1 MQTIESL
8 LALPVLQTLGWTMI
22 HSLWQGGLVALS
34 MGSATFLLRRS
45 GANARYLVG
54 CTSLILMLLL
64 PALTIW
70 QMSPASQSPTP
81 PLTVDEQIQ
90 PQPTGTSRAA
100 APVLATPPTVPEPTP
115 HSLRMKLLAFASL
128 SPPWLALFWLA
139 GVLLLSARLAGGWF
153 YARRLKVKETRPV
166 ESKWQRL
173 LEDLALRMGINRTIR
188 FLESGLAKVPAV
200 VGGLRPVILVPAAA
214 LTGLSVTQL
223 EAVLT
228 HELAHIRR
236 HDYLVNLLQAIVETL
251 LFYHPAV
258 WWISR
263 QIRNERENCCDDWAV
278 SVCGDARTYALA
290 LTHMEEARRTSPSLS
305 VAASG
310 GRLIDRIRRLLKV
323 SPPRRDRGPGWL
335 GASLCAGLLLIIGFA
350 MDASVL
356 ESSPGP
362 EPKRQPAGQH
372 LSQQDQA
379 ALASITETV
388 TAAKQAVEQAQR
400 AIVQAQEAATQARE
414 QEAVEPSRLSIPYPT
429 ELRAALEAS
438 RKSLEETKKW
448 LVQVELGQPRIP
460 HTPAFVQA
468 MLSDAYVAAA
478 QYHEKMGNLEKAL
491 SHLQYAQSL
500 NPPSAAVIDK
510 VRGRISE
517 KIQAMG
523 KKLHEFVSAFVFE
536 ASFELDSHVTSYAS
550 KMDPEV
556 LEKITSLSEMLD
568 RPLETSLRKADAI
581 RQGAESFKPFQ
592 LKTLRGE
599 SRSLDNFQQP
609 VLLISFIFPS
619 CGPCLRDAPV
629 LEEIYQRYKDQGLE
643 IIAIN
648 TDPER
653 SGSLSAWRE
662 DSGTSFPVLGGATRQ
677 ALKEAYGVYPG
688 DRQGTAYFLLNRQ
701 RQSIFKHWAGQVVQ
715 DGSLEAEIR
724 HLLGQ
729 ESGFTPVKA
738 ASEPEP
744 ESPSSFRL
752 QIHPERPEPGQRV
765 RLSIE
770 PGSSGTQAR
779 DWTLFYGLE
788 YWDTF
793 LQRRKEAKLQF
804 RGDQLWTSIE
814 LPPDAAYL
822 AVLVKGP
829 GVGDDGGEPTWWD
842 TYLYRNGQPAR
853 KARLERGL
861 MSLRGRLGQD
871 EKESRALTLFSEEI
885 KVYPETAEARAQI
898 WAIRHQLAG
907 YSQESRDDLEGEISN
922 FLEDRKDKPWA
933 WKAAIIALN
942 QIRRGFVVDLAREAT
957 RRFPDDESFDFLVLH
972 HLQGRPADLEELPN
986 LSQHW
991 KENLVYW
998 NMLFRAYVWRNPEPE
1013 LLYKVGKELL
1023 ARTPKEMDEQ
1033 GEARL
1038 LVAEAWLKHK
1048 VDPGEAEK
1056 VARAA
1061 VSIAEVRRADA
1072 LTSESTHDRDDANLI
1087 REFSRSPLGWALYQ
1101 QGRYQEALSELQR
1114 AVQLREELRVRA
1126 SALYYRLGAT
1136 LEKLNRGEEAREA
1149 YLKELAWGSHV
1160 EPLTRKA
1167 LGDLQLRLGGSQEEL
1182 ELLIKQQSLQ
1192 PL

>member
-70 QMSPASQSPTP
+70 QMSPASLSSTP
-81 PLTVDEQIQ
+81 PFTVDEQIQ

-115 HSLRMKLLAFASL
+115 HSLRMTLLAFASL

-223 EAVLT
+223 EAVLA

-263 QIRNERENCCDDWAV
+263 QVRNERENCCDDWAV

-335 GASLCAGLLLIIGFA
+335 GASLCAGLLLIIGFV

-379 ALASITETV
+379 APASITETV

-400 AIVQAQEAATQARE
+400 AIVQAQEAVTQAME
-414 QEAVEPSRLSIPYPT
+414 QKAVGPSRPSASEAPDLAMKRQ
-429 ELRAALEAS
+429 LLALLK
-438 RKSLEETKKW
+438 KSLKHNEESKKR
-448 LVQVELGQPRIP
+448 LLQVELGQDGIP
-460 HTPAFVQA
+460 NAPEFLQ
-468 MLSDAYVAAA
+468 LSDAHLATA
-478 QYHEKMGNLEKAL
+478 QYYEKMGNLDKAL
-491 SHLQYAQSL
+491 SHLQSAQSL
-500 NPPSAAVIDK
+500 NPQSNAEINR
-510 VRGRISE
+510 VRGRIFK
-517 KIQAMG
+517 KIDAMG
-523 KKLHEFVSAFVFE
+523 ISIHEFISEVVLQ
-536 ASFELDSHVTSYAS
+536 ASGELNSNVTSYAS
-550 KMDPEV
+550 KMDPAV

-629 LEEIYQRYKDQGLE
+629 LEEIYQRYKNQGLE

-662 DSGTSFPVLGGATRQ
+662 DSGTSFPVLGGTTRQ
-677 ALKEAYGVYPG
+677 ALKEDYGVYPG
-688 DRQGTAYFLLNRQ
+688 DRSGTAYFLLNRQ
-701 RQSIFKHWAGQVVQ
+701 RQVIFRHWAGQVVQ

-744 ESPSSFRL
+744 ESPSSFRI

-779 DWTLFYGLE
+779 DWTLFYGFE

-804 RGDQLWTSIE
+804 RGEQLWTSI
-814 LPPDAAYL
+814 
-822 AVLVKGP
+822 
-829 GVGDDGGEPTWWD
+829 
-842 TYLYRNGQPAR
+842 
-853 KARLERGL
+853 
-861 MSLRGRLGQD
+861 
-871 EKESRALTLFSEEI
+871 
-885 KVYPETAEARAQI
+885 
-898 WAIRHQLAG
+898 
-907 YSQESRDDLEGEISN
+907 
-922 FLEDRKDKPWA
+922 
-933 WKAAIIALN
+933 
-942 QIRRGFVVDLAREAT
+942 
-957 RRFPDDESFDFLVLH
+957 
-972 HLQGRPADLEELPN
+972 
-986 LSQHW
+986 
-991 KENLVYW
+991 
-998 NMLFRAYVWRNPEPE
+998 
-1013 LLYKVGKELL
+1013 
-1023 ARTPKEMDEQ
+1023 
-1033 GEARL
+1033 
-1038 LVAEAWLKHK
+1038 
-1048 VDPGEAEK
+1048 
-1056 VARAA
+1056 
-1061 VSIAEVRRADA
+1061 
-1072 LTSESTHDRDDANLI
+1072 
-1087 REFSRSPLGWALYQ
+1087 
-1101 QGRYQEALSELQR
+1101 
-1114 AVQLREELRVRA
+1114 
-1126 SALYYRLGAT
+1126 
-1136 LEKLNRGEEAREA
+1136 
-1149 YLKELAWGSHV
+1149 
-1160 EPLTRKA
+1160 
-1167 LGDLQLRLGGSQEEL
+1167 
-1182 ELLIKQQSLQ
+1182 
-1192 PL
+1192 